1 MSLGVLSLAL
11 APDQSRFKK
20 VKLNADWSTLII
32 LRLGKR
38 ALIGAA
44 PLHEPI
50 SIQATLHTELLLSC
64 NEVLHNGPQN
74 PKTSSISF

>member
-1 MSLGVLSLAL
+1 MPSLAL
-11 APDQSRFKK
+11 ALDQSRFKK
-20 VKLNADWSTLII
+20 VELNADWSALII

-50 SIQATLHTELLLSC
+50 SVQATQHTELLLSC
-64 NEVLHNGPQN
+64 HEVLHAGPQN
-74 PKTSSISF
+74 PKISSILF